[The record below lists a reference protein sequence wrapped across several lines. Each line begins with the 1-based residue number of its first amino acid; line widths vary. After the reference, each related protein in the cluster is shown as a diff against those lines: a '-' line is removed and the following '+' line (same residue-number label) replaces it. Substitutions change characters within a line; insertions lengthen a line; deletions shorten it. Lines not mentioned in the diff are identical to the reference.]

1 MLCLVT
7 WRNNHSFIPIAE
19 YVTKDVE
26 DTPHDAKSVMDRN
39 ATTLFLT
46 ELFRGVSQ
54 MLIKCRISTMTSPL
68 FVSLP
73 HTGLA
78 TTLSTFFREPAT
90 LNYPFEKGPLSPRFR
105 GEHALRRYPNGEER
119 CIACKLCEAI
129 CPAQVCME
137 SIIICFN
144 FHIALHVGWC
154 SCKRYDDLC
163 LKSYRFFVLE
173 TAFAFPSVFIQ
184 TLQMENSN
192 NVASSVMKCWSAK
205 CHVSQFSG
213 RLSQLKPRCGQTA
226 AEEPLDTTLTWPSA
240 STVAFARKPV
250 LWTPLW
256 RCVCEGRGGEGC
268 E

>member
-1 MLCLVT
+1 MVESGQNFPGMVAHPYDLGYNSPSSRWCNVVPGYME
-7 WRNNHSFIPIAE
+7 NNHSFIPHAE

-137 SIIICFN
+137 SISALTSTQHCTWDDVAVNVMMICVWN
-144 FHIALHVGWC
+144 LIA
-154 SCKRYDDLC
+154 S
-163 LKSYRFFVLE
+163 
-173 TAFAFPSVFIQ
+173 
-184 TLQMENSN
+184 
-192 NVASSVMKCWSAK
+192 
-205 CHVSQFSG
+205 
-213 RLSQLKPRCGQTA
+213 LS
-226 AEEPLDTTLTWPSA
+226 
-240 STVAFARKPV
+240 
-250 LWTPLW
+250 
-256 RCVCEGRGGEGC
+256 
-268 E
+268 